1 MATILFSDKIYIII
15 KLIRIVSELTKS
27 YQMEIIKDDYIF

>member
-15 KLIRIVSELTKS
+15 KLIRIVSELTKPC
-27 YQMEIIKDDYIF
+27 QMEIIKDDYIF